1 MEEGI
6 VTAAV
11 ALMQINVTVAKMMF
25 QLNEMEDE
33 DELEEMV
40 LGLTA
45 L

>member
-6 VTAAV
+6 ITAAV
-11 ALMQINVTVAKMMF
+11 ALTQINITVAKLMF
-25 QLNEMEDE
+25 QLNEMEDD

-40 LGLTA
+40 MGLTA

>member
-11 ALMQINVTVAKMMF
+11 ALTQINVTVAKMMF